1 MISIPAIF
9 WIANASGFLGG
20 ALAVLW
26 LATGRRNKAMLY
38 TAFGLSMLFFAIRFG
53 TLLFF

>member
-1 MISIPAIF
+1 MISIPVIF